1 MLNKI
6 IIIITL
12 SLVVYS
18 QNTTPKIPTYHI
30 DTIDVNKKRYITGKS
45 GEILMNVNIW
55 GHINTPGSRIV
66 PAGTDFVS
74 LFSEVGGPLNGS
86 NLSNI
91 KLYRAY
97 PDSNGFSV
105 YSVNLNSFIKNG
117 DRSGFFKIKPNDT
130 IIVKKK
136 KLYYLIE
143 QLNMFNSIIGIT
155 TIIIQLFNIFN

>member
-1 MLNKI
+1 MVLTSAI
-6 IIIITL
+6 F
-12 SLVVYS
+12 S
-18 QNTTPKIPTYHI
+18 QNKSSKILDIYNE
-30 DTIDVNKKRYITGKS
+30 TIDVNKKRYITS
-45 GEILMNVNIW
+45 ETGEIMINVNIW
-55 GHINTPGSRIV
+55 GHVNAPGIQTV
-66 PAGTDFVS
+66 PDGTDFVS

-136 KLYYLIE
+136 RLYFLIE
-143 QLNMFNSIIGIT
+143 QLNMLNSVIGIT